1 MSEEI
6 AILGAGCFWCTE
18 AAFQQIKGVREV
30 VSGYAGGHVDKPTY
44 QQVCRGNTGHAEV
57 GKIVFDPDEVSYSE
71 ILEIFFSIHDP
82 TSLNRQGADTGEQYR
97 SVIFYM
103 SPEQEKIARE
113 MIRRMD
119 EEHVY
124 SKPIVTAVEPF
135 TNFFEAEDYH
145 KNYYRNNSREPYCQL
160 SHSSHEIYLNVIVKC
175 VICLL
180 RSIASCYPLAFQ
192 HFYFVKVK

>member
-1 MSEEI
+1 MSEEV

-18 AAFQQIKGVREV
+18 AAFQQIKGVKEV
-30 VSGYAGGHVDKPTY
+30 VPGYAGGHVEKPTY

-57 GKIVFDPDEVSYSE
+57 GKITFDPEEVSYAE

-82 TSLNRQGADTGEQYR
+82 TSLNRQGADAGEQYR

-103 SPEQEKIARE
+103 SPEQEKTARE
-113 MIRRMD
+113 MIKKME

-124 SKPIVTAVEPF
+124 GKPIVTSVEAF

-145 KNYYRNNSREPYCQL
+145 KNYYKNNSREPYCQL
-160 SHSSHEIYLNVIVKC
+160 VISPK
-175 VICLL
+175 LKKL
-180 RSIASCYPLAFQ
+180 QKNHPESL
-192 HFYFVKVK
+192 KL

>member
-113 MIRRMD
+113 MIRKMD

-160 SHSSHEIYLNVIVKC
+160 VISPKLKKLQKNHSESLK
-175 VICLL
+175 L
-180 RSIASCYPLAFQ
+180 
-192 HFYFVKVK
+192 